1 MKNLY
6 PERDLNPH
14 ALMNT
19 WPSTMP
25 VYQFQ
30 HPGKYAIETEFL
42 KGKVISKKN
51 NFGKIQNY
59 RT

>member
-1 MKNLY
+1 MKC
-6 PERDLNPH
+6 PGWESNPH

-30 HPGKYAIETEFL
+30 HLGVGAF
-42 KGKVISKKN
+42 SKNKKTN
-51 NFGKIQNY
+51 SDVTLI
-59 RT
+59 